1 MGREKITLTGTQ
13 ETMLATLYGR
23 ALDSA
28 LPRPILGDAVSA
40 EAVRRIDYDF
50 RKTGITS
57 ATKSASVTLRAKTL
71 DDWARE
77 FLAANPECTVLHLA
91 CGLDTRAHRLAPP
104 SARWFD
110 VDFPDVVELRE
121 RLLPTPPG
129 DYAMI
134 SSSVTDEAWLEQVP
148 DDRPVL
154 VVFEGLSM
162 YLREEDGARL
172 IRRVTESFPSGELLF
187 DCFSSLGIRA
197 QKLIPAVRNSGSTL
211 HWGIDDPR
219 EIERLHPGLTCVNAL
234 RSVAVPGIELLPLPA
249 RIGLKVFSAI
259 PALRDFGRIMR
270 FRFTSA

>member
-1 MGREKITLTGTQ
+1 MDREKITLTGTQ

-28 LPRPILGDAVSA
+28 LPRPVLGDTVSA

-50 RKTGITS
+50 RKTGITAS
-57 ATKSASVTLRAKTL
+57 RSVSVTLRAKTL
-71 DDWARE
+71 DDWARQ
-77 FLAANPECTVLHLA
+77 FLAATPECTVLHLA
-91 CGLDTRAHRLAPP
+91 CGLDTRVHRLAPP

-129 DYAMI
+129 DYTMI
-134 SSSVTDEAWLEQVP
+134 GSSVTEAAWLERVP

-162 YLREEDGARL
+162 YLREEEGTQL
-172 IRRVTESFPSGELLF
+172 IRRVTERFPSGELLF
-187 DCFSSLGIRA
+187 DCFSSLGIRT
-197 QKLIPAVRNSGSTL
+197 QKMIPAVRNSGSTL

-219 EIERLHPGLTCVNAL
+219 QIERLHPGLTCVDAL
-234 RSVAVPGIELLPLPA
+234 RSVDVPGTELLSLPS
-249 RIGLKVFSAI
+249 RIGMRLFSAI
-259 PALRDFGRIMR
+259 PVLRDMGRMMR
-270 FRFTSA
+270 FRFTNA